1 MEGLGDADEL
11 VDFAVHDPTVQLAGR
26 RHAEDVTPADV
37 LLVDVEEGFRADFRR
52 EAVGRRLRRQAEDE
66 AVLVGLERESLQKAG
81 AMDHR
86 RLEEIVEASAVDEQD
101 DGRVAVGEEVE
112 LVFLPVGAEALQG
125 LLVGEEAALD
135 RQVLR
140 DDGAHALLDGGD
152 DRGAVVALAPA
163 DGAEEPLPQ
172 RMAHAHLAVG
182 TNLVRGLGEDEAER
196 PAVDAPAVRV
206 VKRQRGDRRRDHDG
220 RRKRDDIVVEE
231 RGDDGLVVGR
241 AGRHE
246 EAERRSRVDLADGGV
261 PRPIVK
267 CDLDFAHG
275 GHYPRFSRWA
285 SLLRTVPCPTV

>member
-1 MEGLGDADEL
+1 M
-11 VDFAVHDPTVQLAGR
+11 
-26 RHAEDVTPADV
+26 

-66 AVLVGLERESLQKAG
+66 AVLVGLEREGLQETG
-81 AMDHR
+81 AVDHR
-86 RLEEIVEASAVDEQD
+86 RLEEVVEAAAVDEQD

-182 TNLVRGLGEDEAER
+182 ADVVRGLGEDEAER

-206 VKRQRGDRRRDHDG
+206 VKRQRRHGGRDHDG
-220 RRKRDDIVVEE
+220 CRKRDNIVVEE
-231 RGDDGLVVGR
+231 RGDDGLVVSR
-241 AGRHE
+241 AGGHE
-246 EAERRSRVDLADGGV
+246 EAERRPRVYFADGGV
-261 PRPIVK
+261 PCPIVNRY
-267 CDLDFAHG
+267 LDFAHG
-275 GHYPRFSRWA
+275 
-285 SLLRTVPCPTV
+285 